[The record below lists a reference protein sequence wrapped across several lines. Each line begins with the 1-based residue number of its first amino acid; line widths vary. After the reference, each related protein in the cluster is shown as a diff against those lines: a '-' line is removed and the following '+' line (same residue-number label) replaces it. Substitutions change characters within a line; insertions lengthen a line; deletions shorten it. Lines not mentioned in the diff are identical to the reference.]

1 MDKVVFRQFPMVTL
15 EQLLV
20 MVANSSVG
28 VYPEVQS
35 PSVVNMVLQS
45 RGANTTVE
53 EVVVSLLHRC
63 ATVSFNPQI
72 RLWGRRR

>member
-53 EVVVSLLHRC
+53 EVVVSL
-63 ATVSFNPQI
+63 
-72 RLWGRRR
+72 